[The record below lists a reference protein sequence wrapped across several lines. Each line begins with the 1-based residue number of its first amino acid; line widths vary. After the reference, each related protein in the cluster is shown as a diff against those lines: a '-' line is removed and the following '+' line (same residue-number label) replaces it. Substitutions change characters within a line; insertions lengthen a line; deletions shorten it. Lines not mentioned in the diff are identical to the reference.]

1 MKSLLK
7 GILNFGSTVLC
18 RREFRRQSFVRFNE
32 RPVEYA
38 FLFRH
43 LAQICPRKVL
53 DVGTGITAL
62 PHLIRNCGC
71 LVTAIDNIRDYWPTG
86 IWNRHYHV
94 IDDDITRL
102 KLSGEFDLIACI
114 SVLEHIENADAA
126 IKNIFTR
133 MAPNGYLVLTCPYT
147 ERGEYI
153 KNVYEL
159 PGSIYGQAAS
169 YICQSYSRSDLDRWM
184 KNNNGI
190 IVEQE
195 FWQFWDGPCW
205 TVGNQIVP
213 PRRTN
218 GDALHQLTCL
228 LIQKGY

>member
-7 GILNFGSTVLC
+7 RILNFGSTVLC

-86 IWNRHYHV
+86 MLNRHYHV

-147 ERGEYI
+147 EREYI

-169 YICQSYSRSDLDRWM
+169 FICQSYSRSDLDRWM

-213 PRRTN
+213 PRRTD